1 MGVRRTRTLRSA
13 DWNSTVKPNHIDG
26 RFPNGGSFYAARARA
41 FRSITAVVLPSAPRR
56 RIGTDGLA
64 KKPAAERHREEALA
78 AGAVVH
84 ALRHAGVRAKPIG
97 IRVRREPFHH
107 RGVRAERFAEGS
119 RFSKHALWHVELR
132 FAEAIAGPLVIGDGR
147 FCGLGLMVPVTEHAD
162 VVAFKLET
170 PNRIAADDCVLLVR
184 ALRRALM
191 AIARNDV
198 GSVDR
203 LFSGH
208 EPDGGADRS
217 GHHAHVFL
225 AADGGGGNDECIMRL
240 IAAAPWAVD
249 RTVKPRRDD
258 SGRCDEVVHALREL
272 RAGRLGRFLDLV
284 PETIKDGDP
293 LIGPS
298 RTWISVTMYAA
309 TRNLKRKEDPAAM
322 VEADVVGE
330 CHRRGLPAPTTVA
343 ILDVAAGPRGGRPK
357 AKLGVDFATAI
368 QGPLLLGRD
377 SHAGGGLFH
386 AAAPTT

>member
-1 MGVRRTRTLRSA
+1 MHTDPSIRRITVEIPAECPIRADDLEWAFAGLEPCDPQTGTARSSRITSTDDSRMA
-13 DWNSTVKPNHIDG
+13 D
-26 RFPNGGSFYAARARA
+26 RFMRRARA

-56 RIGTDGLA
+56 RIGTDGLAKKPAAERHREEALAAGAVVHALRHAGVRAKPIGIRVRREPFHHRA

-240 IAAAPWAVD
+240 IAAAPWVL
-249 RTVKPRRDD
+249 T
-258 SGRCDEVVHALREL
+258 G
-272 RAGRLGRFLDLV
+272 
-284 PETIKDGDP
+284 
-293 LIGPS
+293 
-298 RTWISVTMYAA
+298 
-309 TRNLKRKEDPAAM
+309 
-322 VEADVVGE
+322 
-330 CHRRGLPAPTTVA
+330 
-343 ILDVAAGPRGGRPK
+343 
-357 AKLGVDFATAI
+357 
-368 QGPLLLGRD
+368 Q
-377 SHAGGGLFH
+377 
-386 AAAPTT
+386 

>member
-1 MGVRRTRTLRSA
+1 MHTDPSIRRITVEIPAECPIRADDLEWAFAGLEPCDPQTGTARSSRITSTDDSRMA
-13 DWNSTVKPNHIDG
+13 D
-26 RFPNGGSFYAARARA
+26 RFMRRARA

-217 GHHAHVFL
+217 GHHAHVL
-225 AADGGGGNDECIMRL
+225 GIIYLTQRNRVGNMGAWRQLSASSLSGSMYCWTRRL
-240 IAAAPWAVD
+240 RVF
-249 RTVKPRRDD
+249 
-258 SGRCDEVVHALREL
+258 
-272 RAGRLGRFLDLV
+272 RFLVSWQMPCLSD
-284 PETIKDGDP
+284 
-293 LIGPS
+293 
-298 RTWISVTMYAA
+298 AF
-309 TRNLKRKEDPAAM
+309 
-322 VEADVVGE
+322 
-330 CHRRGLPAPTTVA
+330 RRS
-343 ILDVAAGPRGGRPK
+343 
-357 AKLGVDFATAI
+357 I
-368 QGPLLLGRD
+368 QP
-377 SHAGGGLFH
+377 AGG
-386 AAAPTT
+386 AQ